1 MVLTPLPAPM
11 TVCETEEFLAR
22 AEKVW
27 SAEERG
33 EFVDFIALHPEAGDL
48 IPGAGGVRKVRWT
61 KPGTGKRGGVRV
73 IYYFYDTTVP
83 LFLITM
89 FAKNQKSDLNPAD
102 KKGLAEF
109 AKLAKATI
117 KGERRA
123 QDKKK

>member
-1 MVLTPLPAPM
+1 MLTPLQAPM

-22 AEKVW
+22 AEEVW
-27 SAEERG
+27 SAEERA

-48 IPGAGGVRKVRWT
+48 VPGAGGTRKVRWT
-61 KPGTGKRGGVRV
+61 KQGSGKRGGVRV

-83 LFLITM
+83 LFLVTM

-109 AKLAKATI
+109 AKLVKDTI
-117 KGERRA
+117 KDKRRA
-123 QDKKK
+123 QGKKK